1 MLDVDN
7 IGIFIYLQLPASNE
21 LLFYGDT
28 MKSRTDQDF
37 SKSTS
42 MSKLMSKSL
51 SRNIT
56 RSSSKRF
63 EGLFTAYEM
72 KLYS

>member
-21 LLFYGDT
+21 LLFYVDT
-28 MKSRTDQDF
+28 MKGHTDQDF

-56 RSSSKRF
+56 RSSLKD
-63 EGLFTAYEM
+63 
-72 KLYS
+72 YSQRMS